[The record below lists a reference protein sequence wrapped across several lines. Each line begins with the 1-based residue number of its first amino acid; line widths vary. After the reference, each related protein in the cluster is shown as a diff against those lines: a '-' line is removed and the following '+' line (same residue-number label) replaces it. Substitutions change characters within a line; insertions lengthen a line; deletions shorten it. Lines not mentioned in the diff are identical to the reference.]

1 MSTQDQQ
8 PSTETMR
15 EKSLEA
21 ALVIEKDIKPYKKLF
36 IKCKEDWIHHLA
48 QALSFSLLTILVPII
63 VLLLVAF
70 SAISWWLDT
79 PTQHMLT
86 IRLES
91 IMPVPFSTPAT
102 EMFSKAFDAY
112 SHASILEK
120 FITVALSILFGS
132 FFFSLLESC
141 FDVVYHLPPRPML
154 RRHIVAIGMLFLF
167 VALTSILIVAW
178 IAPSILL
185 SLVSPFP
192 LSPIHNSMVLDISSI
207 IGSIVISLVLFQAI
221 YVMVPHRHIKLKTLG
236 HHIGKSWRGALV
248 STVVMQL
255 FLYLFPVY
263 VTRFMNNYI
272 GQVGFVLILLLFFYV
287 FMLIL
292 LLGAEINAFFAEGI
306 RVPQSD
312 LITEASQEGYRK
324 STELTLKLPGIGNNP

>member
-1 MSTQDQQ
+1 MSTQDQP
-8 PSTETMR
+8 PSSETMR

-70 SAISWWLDT
+70 SAISWWLDAR
-79 PTQHMLT
+79 TQHILT

-91 IMPVPFSTPAT
+91 IMPAPFSAQAT
-102 EMFSKAFDAY
+102 EMFSKAFDAF
-112 SHASILEK
+112 SHASGIEK
-120 FITVALSILFGS
+120 FITVVLAILFGS

-141 FDVVYHLPPRPML
+141 FDVIYHLPPRPML

-167 VALTSILIVAW
+167 VALISIIILAST
-178 IAPSILL
+178 APTILL
-185 SLVSPFP
+185 SLVPP
-192 LSPIHNSMVLDISSI
+192 VPVNPVNNSGVLDISSI
-207 IGSIVISLVLFQAI
+207 IGSNVISLVLFQAI

-236 HHIGKSWRGALV
+236 RHIGKSWRGTIV

-255 FLYLFPVY
+255 FLLLFPIY
-263 VTRFMNNYI
+263 ATRFLNNYI
-272 GQVGFVLILLLFFYV
+272 GQVGFILILLLFFYV

-312 LITEASQEGYRK
+312 LITEASKEGYRA
-324 STELTLKLPGIGNNP
+324 STELTL

>member
-1 MSTQDQQ
+1 MDSESKTIRD
-8 PSTETMR
+8 
-15 EKSLEA
+15 KSLEA
-21 ALVIEKDIKPYKKLF
+21 ALVVEKDIKPLEKLC

-48 QALSFSLLTILVPII
+48 QALAFSLLTILVPIT
-63 VLLLVAF
+63 VLLLVTF
-70 SAISWWLDT
+70 GAISWWLDA
-79 PTQHMLT
+79 PTQHLLT

-91 IMPVPFSTPAT
+91 IMPAPFSAPAV

-120 FITVALSILFGS
+120 FVIVALSILFGS
-132 FFFSLLESC
+132 FFFSLLELC
-141 FDVVYHLPPRPML
+141 FDVIYHLPPRPML

-167 VALTSILIVAW
+167 VALTSILILAS
-178 IAPSILL
+178 IAPTILL
-185 SLVSPFP
+185 SLVSPIP
-192 LSPIHNSMVLDISSI
+192 VSPVNNSGVLDISSI

-236 HHIGKSWRGALV
+236 HHIGKSWRGTLV
-248 STVVMQL
+248 STAVMQL
-255 FLYLFPVY
+255 FLFLFPVY
-263 VTRFMNNYI
+263 ATLFLNNYI

-312 LITEASQEGYRK
+312 LITEASKEGYRN
-324 STELTLKLPGIGNNP
+324 STELTLKFPGTSNNP